1 MLKEL
6 GENVFNAIILNIWMI
21 KLVCVIIVQKVIKK
35 QWIVYKIINKYKDKD
50 KNNDKNKDKDKNRD
64 KNNDKNKD
72 KDKNRDK
79 NKDKNKD
86 KDKDKDR
93 NKDLVKN
100 YNNQPTNHNKMI
112 LKMAF
117 NLTKM
122 QIKNTN

>member
-21 KLVCVIIVQKVIKK
+21 KLVCVIIVQKTRKK
-35 QWIVYKIINKYKDKD
+35 QWIVCKIINKYK
-50 KNNDKNKDKDKNRD
+50 NR
-64 KNNDKNKD
+64 
-72 KDKNRDK
+72 DKNRDK
-79 NKDKNKD
+79 NKN
-86 KDKDKDR
+86 KDR
-93 NKDLVKN
+93 NKDRNKNKDIVKN

-117 NLTKM
+117 NLIKT

>member
-21 KLVCVIIVQKVIKK
+21 KLVCVIIVQKTRKK
-35 QWIVYKIINKYKDKD
+35 QWIVCKINKH
-50 KNNDKNKDKDKNRD
+50 KNRDKDKNRD

>member
-21 KLVCVIIVQKVIKK
+21 RLVCVIIVQETIKK
-35 QWIVYKIINKYKDKD
+35 QWIVCKIINKYKNRD
-50 KNNDKNKDKDKNRD
+50 KNRDRNKDKDKN
-64 KNNDKNKD
+64 KNKD
-72 KDKNRDK
+72 
-79 NKDKNKD
+79 
-86 KDKDKDR
+86 
-93 NKDLVKN
+93 KDLVKN
-100 YNNQPTNHNKMI
+100 YNNQSTNHNKMI

>member
-64 KNNDKNKD
+64 KN
-72 KDKNRDK
+72 
-79 NKDKNKD
+79 KDKNKD

-100 YNNQPTNHNKMI
+100 YNNQAIIHNKMI

-117 NLTKM
+117 NLIKT